1 MMMLTECL
9 AWMDSMGWVGWLMP
23 LAVLLLIGLAATAL
37 ARLMFFKGNA
47 VKGNAIKGDR
57 P

>member
-23 LAVLLLIGLAATAL
+23 LTVLLLIGLMATAL
-37 ARLMFFKGNA
+37 ARLLFF
-47 VKGNAIKGDR
+47 KGNAIKGDR
-57 P
+57 S